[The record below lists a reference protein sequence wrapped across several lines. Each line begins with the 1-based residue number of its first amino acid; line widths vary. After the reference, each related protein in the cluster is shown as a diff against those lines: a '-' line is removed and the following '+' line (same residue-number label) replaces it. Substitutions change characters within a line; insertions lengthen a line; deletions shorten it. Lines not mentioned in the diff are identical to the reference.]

1 MTLHL
6 AHAAIEALQRRGERY
21 AAAHGERLFEES
33 HSVRCCGMGR
43 RGNTAQCAKQ
53 AANESWV
60 QPLGYT
66 APDSRPLA
74 ADVSAAGHGYQSYIG
89 AARAARGIHEH
100 ASQHS
105 Y

>member
-6 AHAAIEALQRRGERY
+6 SHAAIKALQRGGERH
-21 AAAHGERLFEES
+21 AAVDGESLLKES
-33 HSVRCCGMGR
+33 HGVCCCGLRR
-43 RGNTAQCAKQ
+43 RGNTAQCAEQ
-53 AANESWV
+53 AANEPWV

-74 ADVSAAGHGYQSYIG
+74 ADVSATGHGYQSYIG

-100 ASQHS
+100 A
-105 Y
+105 